1 MEGETKICPCFQH
14 ATEKNGDSDP
24 NEGFLRS
31 LKGRRNSKLKS
42 FGHSAQPHRD
52 TSPSAPRCP
61 NAKSPKDGKR
71 QRRKG
76 PRKTPK
82 MLENPDIFLSGHQD
96 PEFTESLA
104 QPLHCLHQGKF
115 CCLCALKTSFKRVEM
130 GFSQPLGWDF
140 ISTTPE
146 RGRTAPKNTS
156 KGFRQSVP
164 PLSLAQFLLGP
175 FRARFSPPKR

>member
-31 LKGRRNSKLKS
+31 LKGRRNLELKVL
-42 FGHSAQPHRD
+42 GTLLCLTATRLRLLPAAQ
-52 TSPSAPRCP
+52 TQKA
-61 NAKSPKDGKR
+61 
-71 QRRKG
+71 
-76 PRKTPK
+76 PK
-82 MLENPDIFLSGHQD
+82 MGKDSEGKVQGRPQKCLKTRTFSSPGTKTQNLRRVWHSP
-96 PEFTESLA
+96 FTAST
-104 QPLHCLHQGKF
+104 GKF